1 MRNGMPSN
9 PNNVITNISQI
20 HGNIVQAAKVFTT
33 MCNYIYDSSL
43 KIEHKS
49 SNGIFASLLNVND
62 TFCRLLT
69 ALQGI
74 SAPLSFGISVFHD
87 SNTCMSMGIKKM
99 VHITLYKVH
108 ISAIF
113 PLDYALGNRTN
124 FANNSIDLPYD
135 AVLCELIM
143 AKYELNGTARISQ
156 AA

>member
-20 HGNIVQAAKVFTT
+20 HGNIVQASKVFTT
-33 MCNYIYDSSL
+33 ICNSIYENSR
-43 KIEHKS
+43 KIEYKL
-49 SNGIFASLLNVND
+49 SNGIFTSLLNVSD
-62 TFCRLLT
+62 TLCRLPT
-69 ALQGI
+69 TLQGI
-74 SAPLSFGISVFHD
+74 SASSSFGISVFHD
-87 SNTCMSMGIKKM
+87 NNTCMTMGIKKM

-108 ISAIF
+108 INATF
-113 PLDYALGNRTN
+113 PLDYALGNKTN

-156 AA
+156 AP